1 MLGVEDMPSVEA
13 PRGTGR
19 GRVSNA
25 GTVSS
30 GAGASPSSHAL
41 RPSWLR
47 RRLRE
52 VLGGLNEILK
62 LSDFSRGDV
71 FRD

>member
-1 MLGVEDMPSVEA
+1 MPSVED
-13 PRGTGR
+13 PRGTER

-25 GTVSS
+25 RTVSS
-30 GAGASPSSHAL
+30 GAGVHPSSRAGRANRL
-41 RPSWLR
+41 RPKLR
-47 RRLRE
+47 GLFA
-52 VLGGLNEILK
+52 GLNELLK

>member
-1 MLGVEDMPSVEA
+1 MPSVEA

-19 GRVSNA
+19 GPLSHA
-25 GTVSS
+25 GPVSS
-30 GAGASPSSHAL
+30 GGAASPPSHTL
-41 RPSWLR
+41 RPGWLR
-47 RRLRE
+47 RMLRE

-71 FRD
+71 FRN